1 MTETWIASSTVSLVR
16 RSSSDDHGAR
26 CSRPITGT
34 ATRRRPAPA
43 GISRSAD
50 GRAVGGFMSSRR
62 GSRPPGARHV
72 LRRCGT
78 TQALRHRPGCAA
90 PVGGGRLAERVVGDG
105 LQTCGSGI
113 GAVHEPDIELTRCE
127 LVVNARTFSSV
138 SASIVTR
145 PSVVATARRPQGTSG
160 AQTPTSRPLRP
171 RSSSDATPPGF
182 PGATARTRRLATRSR
197 PSSQVTP
204 AAFARAKVTA
214 SAVINTSAGAPS
226 ISWATSDWL
235 PANTHST
242 GPMPDSINA
251 ASSSASNGASDDG
264 ANTSA
269 VSASPLAPSTA
280 RATTAAATAPVSAMI
295 RPLTWPVR

>member
-1 MTETWIASSTVSLVR
+1 MCCAAAER
-16 RSSSDDHGAR
+16 RKH
-26 CSRPITGT
+26 
-34 ATRRRPAPA
+34 
-43 GISRSAD
+43 
-50 GRAVGGFMSSRR
+50 
-62 GSRPPGARHV
+62 
-72 LRRCGT
+72 CGT
-78 TQALRHRPGCAA
+78 VRVGAA
-90 PVGGGRLAERVVGDG
+90 SVGGGRLAERVVGDG

-113 GAVHEPDIELTRCE
+113 GAVHEPDIELARCE
-127 LVVNARTFSSV
+127 LVVNARTFVSSV

-145 PSVVATARRPQGTSG
+145 PSVVATARRPHGTSG

-214 SAVINTSAGAPS
+214 SAVISTSAGAPS

-269 VSASPLAPSTA
+269 VSASPPHRVRRGRRRPPQRRRSAP
-280 RATTAAATAPVSAMI
+280 
-295 RPLTWPVR
+295 